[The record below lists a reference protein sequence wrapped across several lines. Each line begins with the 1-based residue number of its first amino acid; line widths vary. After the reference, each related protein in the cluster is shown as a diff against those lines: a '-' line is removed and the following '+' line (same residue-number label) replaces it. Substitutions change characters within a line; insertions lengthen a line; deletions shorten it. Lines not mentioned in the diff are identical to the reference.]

1 MVKSHPQIS
10 LPTKIKVGSVDITVQ
25 QYDNLT
31 KIAGEEGSFDE
42 GQQIIQIDRSIVDK
56 QNSYSV
62 LVMLHELSHCI
73 YNQHL
78 LKDANEE
85 VVVNAFSHG
94 MTQLLKDNPKFNQW
108 MSLCLTS

>member
-1 MVKSHPQIS
+1 MGKLRQQIL
-10 LPTKIKVGSVDITVQ
+10 LPKIIKIGSVDITVQ

-42 GQQIIQIDRSIVDK
+42 GQQVIQIDKSIVEK
-56 QNSYSV
+56 NNSYSV
-62 LVMLHELSHCI
+62 LVMLHEISHCI

-85 VVVNAFSHG
+85 VIVNAFSHG
-94 MTQLLKDNPKFNQW
+94 MTQLLKDNPKLNEW
-108 MSLCLTS
+108 ISLCLK

>member
-1 MVKSHPQIS
+1 MGKLRQQIL
-10 LPTKIKVGSVDITVQ
+10 LPKIIKIGSVDITVQ

-42 GQQIIQIDRSIVDK
+42 GQQVIQIDKSIVEK
-56 QNSYSV
+56 NNSYSV
-62 LVMLHELSHCI
+62 LVMLHEISHCI

-108 MSLCLTS
+108 ISLCLTS

>member
-1 MVKSHPQIS
+1 MGKLRQQIL
-10 LPTKIKVGSVDITVQ
+10 LPKIIKIGSVDITVQ

-42 GQQIIQIDRSIVDK
+42 GQQVIQIDRSIVEK
-56 QNSYSV
+56 NNSYSV
-62 LVMLHELSHCI
+62 LVMLHEISHCI

-85 VVVNAFSHG
+85 VIVNAFSHG
-94 MTQLLKDNPKFNQW
+94 MTQLLKDNPKLNEW
-108 MSLCLTS
+108 ISLCLK